1 MCVVACLSEPERIPV
16 IEYGPDFWNLHVRST
31 YVPQGTQAPSQSLT
45 LVLVLRPCSQL
56 KPNFGTAWFTAKVP
70 NLALRAHTE
79 HATVYL
85 AGSDS
90 WSLSATGT
98 ADDAQHSTLAQLQ
111 VTSAAPSPDMP
122 EVTLHRHVALEV
134 AAYGPGQ
141 SMGFGKV
148 DCGRDGVSAIS
159 EAQTPHTTR
168 LTDVV

>member
-1 MCVVACLSEPERIPV
+1 
-16 IEYGPDFWNLHVRST
+16 
-31 YVPQGTQAPSQSLT
+31 
-45 LVLVLRPCSQL
+45 VLRPCSQL

-70 NLALRAHTE
+70 NLALRAHTKHE
-79 HATVYL
+79 TVYL

-98 ADDAQHSTLAQLQ
+98 ADDAQHSTLA
-111 VTSAAPSPDMP
+111 TAAGYERSAVARHAGS
-122 EVTLHRHVALEV
+122 TLHRHVALEV